1 MAVGKMKVPVL
12 ALLSATLAFS
22 GAPLLA
28 QSGALPGPVPVA
40 LLEARR
46 QALLAQ
52 LGNGIAV
59 FPAAPV
65 LDEESNGDYPQGS
78 YRQDNDFFRLTGL
91 EEPGSWLVLV
101 ADSTGPGKTILYLPP
116 RDPSTERWNGA
127 RLGPGPEAAARSG
140 IQDVRPATL
149 ADEQIPEMV
158 AQYRRL
164 WLKLIPKV
172 TSDPAVQRLMLRAG
186 ADTVL
191 DLRPVL
197 GRARVIKD
205 ADEIARLR
213 RAISLTASAQVEAM
227 RSTAPG
233 AWEYEI
239 QAGIEAVFRRGG
251 ADRLGFPSIVGSG
264 PNSTTLHYVTN
275 HRQTQSGDLV
285 VTDIGAEYGYYTADV
300 TRTWPVSGKF
310 TPRQRALYDLVL
322 GSQQIAID
330 SVRPGITL
338 LQLHRIAQAYLRQH
352 SGDLCA
358 PKTCDAYFI
367 HDLSHWLGMDVHDVG
382 PHDAT
387 LAPGMV
393 LTVEPGVYLAAEGLG
408 IRIEDDVLVTS
419 GGHELLS
426 AGAPRTAEDIE
437 KVMAEGAKLRK
448 GKR

>member
-1 MAVGKMKVPVL
+1 MVVGTLKVSWP

-22 GAPLLA
+22 GAPLPA
-28 QSGALPGPVPVA
+28 QSGALPGPVPVP
-40 LLEARR
+40 LLETRR

-52 LGNGIAV
+52 LGSGIAV
-59 FPAAPV
+59 LPSAPV

-101 ADSTGPGKTILYLPP
+101 ADSTGPGKVILYLPP
-116 RDPSTERWNGA
+116 RDPATEQWNGA
-127 RLGPGPEAAARSG
+127 RLGPGPEAAALSG

-172 TSDPAVQRLMLRAG
+172 TSDPAVERLMQSG
-186 ADTVL
+186 ADTVM

-197 GRARVIKD
+197 GRARLVKD
-205 ADEIARLR
+205 ADEVARLR
-213 RAISLTASAQVEAM
+213 RAITLTTDAQVEAM

-251 ADRLGFPSIVGSG
+251 ADRLGFPSIIGSG
-264 PNSTTLHYVTN
+264 PNSTTLHYVAN

-338 LQLHRIAQAYLRQH
+338 LQLHRIAQGYLRHH

-358 PKTCDAYFI
+358 PKTCDQYFI
-367 HDLSHWLGMDVHDVG
+367 HGLSHWLGMDVHDVG
-382 PHDAT
+382 PHDAP

-408 IRIEDDVLVTS
+408 IRIEDDVLVTAS
-419 GGHELLS
+419 GHELLS
-426 AGAPRTAEDIE
+426 AGAPRAAADIE
-437 KVMAEGAKLRK
+437 KVMAEGARLRK

>member
-1 MAVGKMKVPVL
+1 MVVGTLKVSWP

-22 GAPLLA
+22 GAPLPA
-28 QSGALPGPVPVA
+28 QSGALPGPVPVP
-40 LLEARR
+40 LLETRR

-52 LGNGIAV
+52 LGSGIAV
-59 FPAAPV
+59 LPSAPV

-101 ADSTGPGKTILYLPP
+101 ADSTGPGKVILYLPP
-116 RDPSTERWNGA
+116 RDPATEQWNGA
-127 RLGPGPEAAARSG
+127 RLGPGPEAAALSG

-172 TSDPAVQRLMLRAG
+172 TSDPAVERLMQSG
-186 ADTVL
+186 ADTVM

-197 GRARVIKD
+197 GRARLVKD
-205 ADEIARLR
+205 ADEVARLR
-213 RAISLTASAQVEAM
+213 RAITLTTDAQVEAM

-251 ADRLGFPSIVGSG
+251 ADRLGFPSIIGSG
-264 PNSTTLHYVTN
+264 PNSTTLHYVAN

-285 VTDIGAEYGYYTADV
+285 VTDVGAEYGYYTADV

-338 LQLHRIAQAYLRQH
+338 LQLHRIAQGYLRHH

-358 PKTCDAYFI
+358 PKTCDQYFI
-367 HDLSHWLGMDVHDVG
+367 HGLSHWLGMDVHDVG
-382 PHDAT
+382 PHDAP

-408 IRIEDDVLVTS
+408 IRIEDDVLVTAS
-419 GGHELLS
+419 GHELLS
-426 AGAPRTAEDIE
+426 AGAPRAAADIE
-437 KVMAEGAKLRK
+437 RVMAEGARLRK